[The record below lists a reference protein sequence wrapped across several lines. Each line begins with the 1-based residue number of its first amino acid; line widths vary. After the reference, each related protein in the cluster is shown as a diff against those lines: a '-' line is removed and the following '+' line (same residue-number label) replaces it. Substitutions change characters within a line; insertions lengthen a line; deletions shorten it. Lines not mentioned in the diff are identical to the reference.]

1 MVIFDCFWLF
11 ECIVFSTYNPV
22 KYLSTIF
29 VYVFDFLGE
38 YSSQNLLNLTHV
50 YR

>member
-1 MVIFDCFWLF
+1 MV

-29 VYVFDFLGE
+29 VYVFDFWENTALKI
-38 YSSQNLLNLTHV
+38 Y
-50 YR
+50 